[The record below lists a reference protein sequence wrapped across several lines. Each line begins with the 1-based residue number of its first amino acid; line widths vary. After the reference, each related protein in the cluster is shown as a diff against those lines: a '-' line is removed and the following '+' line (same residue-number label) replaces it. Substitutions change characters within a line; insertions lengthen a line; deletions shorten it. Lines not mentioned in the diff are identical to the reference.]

1 MDKPETVVVLG
12 ASPNPERYSYQAV
25 QMLTEHG
32 HRAIPVHPT
41 ATEIAGIGTVH
52 SLQDIAGEVDTLAM
66 YVNPERSAAMAEEI
80 LGLGPRRIIFN
91 PGTENPD
98 LVGRCRE
105 QGIAVTEACT
115 LVLLRTGQFGIGI
128 NRP

>member
-12 ASPNPERYSYQAV
+12 ASPNPERYSHQAV
-25 QMLTEHG
+25 QMLAEHG
-32 HRAIPVHPT
+32 HRAIPIHPT
-41 ATEIAGIGTVH
+41 ATEIAGIRTVH

-98 LVGRCRE
+98 LAGRCRE

-115 LVLLRTGQFGIGI
+115 LVLLRTGQFGAGVK
-128 NRP
+128 P